1 MLSMKERKN
10 FALEFFLCLDFID
23 FPRAGEILPTRCLF
37 AFHQQFVMD
46 FFSAWDSQFSSH
58 YIDDSWACFYVSL
71 SRLGFFFAFS
81 VCFLYQFSSPPSKPA
96 FFRGEMISAEVVI
109 LFASVFGRIRYLR
122 VY

>member
-1 MLSMKERKN
+1 MLSMKERKK

-46 FFSAWDSQFSSH
+46 FFLRGILNSHRITSTTLGLVFMYLCPDWDSFLP
-58 YIDDSWACFYVSL
+58 FLFV
-71 SRLGFFFAFS
+71 FFTNF
-81 VCFLYQFSSPPSKPA
+81 PPRRRNPL
-96 FFRGEMISAEVVI
+96 FFKGEMISAEVVI